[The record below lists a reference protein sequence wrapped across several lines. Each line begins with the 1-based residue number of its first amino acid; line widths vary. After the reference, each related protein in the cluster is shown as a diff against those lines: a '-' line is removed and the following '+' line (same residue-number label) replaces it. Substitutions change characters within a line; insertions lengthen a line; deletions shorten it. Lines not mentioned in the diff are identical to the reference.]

1 VSHATNGEIDFAA
14 LDEVGK
20 HMFQLPFRFGG
31 QNFHDISKEAPFC
44 FLGNIAAHAH
54 LVKEKLEKFDA
65 SLMEKLEQTLAL
77 SEDNER
83 PNWIGGIVDALDDA
97 KSTLDAIDSSG
108 ALPSSWKKLV
118 TRDDTRRKNSIL
130 HLWQEKT
137 HESLKDSLRDGSQV
151 NAIRLKT
158 IECIECARARW
169 RAIESIQDG
178 LDFTSFKAI
187 DDDNRVDATGFRGA
201 NYITDAALPV
211 VLRLALAQPI
221 VAGEGEEKF
230 TIAERMG
237 FQSLWEHRRSGH
249 WGTRRRHDAVMRIF
263 GATMNKLLSGGKMC
277 VFEKDADFSR
287 SCFVEG
293 GKKHRPDM
301 VIDNAFDDNV
311 KIVFDLTNQ
320 APLTRHG
327 TNILAVDNHLE
338 SAEEKKRN
346 SPAWANFVP
355 LDGLTSEFVP
365 FAIGWYG
372 EIGGEAMSFIRRIVG
387 HYVRDERTAAWGS
400 HGTQGEWILEN
411 ALLRHQLCQSFCCLS
426 PSSSISVGYRCVFH
440 DRRRRCP
447 RGNAADDT
455 QLTCQRSVQDRK
467 QVGQH
472 RHLGGDSKCH
482 EYKWSHRFGG

>member
-1 VSHATNGEIDFAA
+1 
-14 LDEVGK
+14 
-20 HMFQLPFRFGG
+20 
-31 QNFHDISKEAPFC
+31 
-44 FLGNIAAHAH
+44 
-54 LVKEKLEKFDA
+54 
-65 SLMEKLEQTLAL
+65 MEKLEQTLAL

-97 KSTLDAIDSSG
+97 KSTLDVIDSSG

-158 IECIECARARW
+158 IECIESARARW
-169 RAIESIQDG
+169 RAIESIQGG

-230 TIAERMG
+230 TFAERMG